1 MKKNGIVNT
10 DVKIINLDDYTSND
24 NLKTMNNLYD
34 TIDHYIFN
42 DNFEDMMKNLLIDY
56 YDEKPSI
63 DNIIDNINS
72 APSINKIKSLIDPIH
87 NEKKRNS

>member
-1 MKKNGIVNT
+1 MKKNGIVNNDVKIINLDGYT
-10 DVKIINLDDYTSND
+10 YNVKIINLDDYTSN
-24 NLKTMNNLYD
+24 
-34 TIDHYIFN
+34 DHYIFN

-63 DNIIDNINS
+63 DNIIDNINPV
-72 APSINKIKSLIDPIH
+72 PSINKIKSLIDPIH